1 MTVQKFNTTQKN
13 GYSGTTFVGDK
24 DRVFFDVATKTFRLS
39 DGVTPG
45 GVVINAGGGGGGS
58 LTGITDST
66 TGPVMVLTDVN
77 VNIENSLT
85 IESDQ
90 ALNPVE
96 NTQYILYGTSTSAT
110 EIELYRD
117 SNNSQVPLVGQ
128 STVFYEVE
136 VVGRNNT
143 ESDTCAF
150 LFKGIMDYNQAG
162 NVVFVGGAKEI
173 VSSGN
178 NSDYDARVITDN
190 TNKSIKVLVT
200 GDSQY
205 SMAWVARVKL
215 TQVTQT

>member
-1 MTVQKFNTTQKN
+1 VTVQKFNTTQKN
-13 GYSGTTFVGDK
+13 NVNGTVFVGDK
-24 DRVFFDVATKTFRLS
+24 DRVFFDIATKTFRLS

-85 IESDQ
+85 LKSDQ

-96 NTQYILYGTSTSAT
+96 NTQYILYGTSTNAT

-117 SNNSQVPLVGQ
+117 SNNSQVLLVGQ

-150 LFKGIMDYNQAG
+150 LFKGIIDYNQAG

>member
-13 GYSGTTFVGDK
+13 NVNGTAFVGDK

-117 SNNSQVPLVGQ
+117 SSNSQVPLVSQ

-136 VVGRNNT
+136 VVGRNNA

-150 LFKGIMDYNQAG
+150 LFKGIIDYNQAG

>member
-1 MTVQKFNTTQKN
+1 VTVQKFNTTQKN
-13 GYSGTTFVGDK
+13 NVNGTVFVGDK
-24 DRVFFDVATKTFRLS
+24 DRVFFDIATKTFRLS

-85 IESDQ
+85 LESDQ

-96 NTQYILYGTSTSAT
+96 NTQYILYGTSTNAT

-117 SNNSQVPLVGQ
+117 SNNSQVLLVGQ

-150 LFKGIMDYNQAG
+150 LFKGIIDYNQAG

-215 TQVTQT
+215 TQVTHL

>member
-1 MTVQKFNTTQKN
+1 VTVQKFNTTQKN
-13 GYSGTTFVGDK
+13 NVNGTVFVGDK
-24 DRVFFDVATKTFRLS
+24 DRVFFDIATKTFRLS

-85 IESDQ
+85 LESDQ

-96 NTQYILYGTSTSAT
+96 NTQYILYGTSTNAT

-117 SNNSQVPLVGQ
+117 SNNSQVLLVGQ

-205 SMAWVARVKL
+205 EMAWVARVKL

>member
-1 MTVQKFNTTQKN
+1 MTVQKFNTTLKN
-13 GYSGTTFVGDK
+13 NVTGTTFVGDK

-45 GVVINAGGGGGGS
+45 GIVINAGGGGGGS
-58 LTGITDST
+58 LTGI
-66 TGPVMVLTDVN
+66 TDVN

-117 SNNSQVPLVGQ
+117 SNNSQVPLVSQ

-136 VVGRNNT
+136 VVGRNNAET
-143 ESDTCAF
+143 DTCAF

-162 NVVFVGGAKEI
+162 NASFIGGAKEI
-173 VSSGN
+173 VSAGN
-178 NSDYDARVITDN
+178 NSDYDARVIADN

-200 GDSQY
+200 GDAQHQ
-205 SMAWVARVKL
+205 MAWVARVKL

>member
-1 MTVQKFNTTQKN
+1 MPVQKFNTTQKN
-13 GYSGTTFVGDK
+13 NVTGTTFVGDK

-45 GVVINAGGGGGGS
+45 GIIINAGGGGGGG

-96 NTQYILYGTSTSAT
+96 NTQFILYGTSTNAN

-117 SNNSQVPLVGQ
+117 SSNTRVPLQNQ

-136 VVGRNNT
+136 VVGRNNLD
-143 ESDTCAF
+143 SDTTAL
-150 LFKGIMDYNQAG
+150 LFKGIIDYNQAG
-162 NVVFVGGAKEI
+162 NVQFVGGAKEI
-173 VSSGN
+173 VSDGVN
-178 NSDYDARVITDN
+178 EDYDARVIADN
-190 TNKSIKVLVT
+190 TNKAIAVKCT
-200 GDSQY
+200 GHPSKE
-205 SMAWVARVKL
+205 MAWVARVKL
-215 TQVTQT
+215 TQVTHT

>member
-1 MTVQKFNTTQKN
+1 VTVQKFNTTQKN
-13 GYSGTTFVGDK
+13 NVNGTVFVGDK

-85 IESDQ
+85 LESDQ

-96 NTQYILYGTSTSAT
+96 NTQYILYGTSTNAT
-110 EIELYRD
+110 EIQLYRD
-117 SNNSQVPLVGQ
+117 SSNSQVPLVGQ

-150 LFKGIMDYNQAG
+150 LFKGIIDYNQAG

-215 TQVTQT
+215 TQVTHS

>member
-1 MTVQKFNTTQKN
+1 MTVQKFNTTLKN
-13 GYSGTTFVGDK
+13 NVTGTTFVGDK

-45 GVVINAGGGGGGS
+45 GIVINSGGGGGGS

-90 ALNPVE
+90 AINPVE
-96 NTQYILYGTSTSAT
+96 NTQYILYGTTTNAN

-117 SNNSQVPLVGQ
+117 SNNSQVPLASQ
-128 STVFYEVE
+128 STVFFEVE
-136 VVGRNNT
+136 VVGRQNT
-143 ESDTCAF
+143 ESDVCAF
-150 LFKGIMDYNQAG
+150 QFKGIMDYNQAG
-162 NVVFVGGAKEI
+162 NASFLGGNKEI
-173 VSSGN
+173 VSAGSN
-178 NSDYDARVITDN
+178 EDYDARVIADN

-205 SMAWVARVKL
+205 EMAWVARVKL
-215 TQVTQT
+215 TQVTHT

>member
-13 GYSGTTFVGDK
+13 NVNGTVFVGDK
-24 DRVFFDVATKTFRLS
+24 DRVFFDIATKTFRLS

-85 IESDQ
+85 LESDQ

-96 NTQYILYGTSTSAT
+96 NTQYILYGTSTNAT

-117 SNNSQVPLVGQ
+117 SNNSQVLLVGQ

>member
-45 GVVINAGGGGGGS
+45 GVVINAGSGGGGS

-162 NVVFVGGAKEI
+162 NALFIGGAKEV
-173 VSSGN
+173 VSAGN
-178 NSDYDARVITDN
+178 NSDYDARVNADN

-205 SMAWVARVKL
+205 EMAWVARVKL

>member
-1 MTVQKFNTTQKN
+1 VTVQKFNTTQKN
-13 GYSGTTFVGDK
+13 NVNGTVFVGDK
-24 DRVFFDVATKTFRLS
+24 DRVFFDIATKTFRLS

-85 IESDQ
+85 LESDQ

-96 NTQYILYGTSTSAT
+96 NTQYILYGTSTNAT

-117 SNNSQVPLVGQ
+117 SNNSQVLLVGQ

-215 TQVTQT
+215 TQVTHL

>member
-13 GYSGTTFVGDK
+13 NISGTAFVGDK

-45 GVVINAGGGGGGS
+45 GIVINAGGGGGGS

-90 ALNPVE
+90 AINPVE
-96 NTQYILYGTSTSAT
+96 NTQYILYGTTTNANET
-110 EIELYRD
+110 ELYRD
-117 SNNSQVPLVGQ
+117 SNNSQVPLASQ
-128 STVFYEVE
+128 STVFFEVE
-136 VVGRNNT
+136 VVGRQNSQS
-143 ESDTCAF
+143 ETCAF
-150 LFKGIMDYNQAG
+150 QFKGIMDYNQAG
-162 NVVFVGGAKEI
+162 NVQFVGGNKEI
-173 VSSGN
+173 VSAGSN
-178 NSDYDARVITDN
+178 EDYDARVITDN

-205 SMAWVARVKL
+205 EMAWVARVKL
-215 TQVTQT
+215 TQVTHT

>member
-1 MTVQKFNTTQKN
+1 MTVQKFNTTLKN
-13 GYSGTTFVGDK
+13 NVTGTTFVGDK

-45 GVVINAGGGGGGS
+45 GIVINTSGGGGGS

-96 NTQYILYGTSTSAT
+96 NTQYILYGTSTNGT

-117 SNNSQVPLVGQ
+117 TNSSQVPLKSQ

-143 ESDTCAF
+143 ENDTCAF

-173 VSSGN
+173 VSAGD

-190 TNKSIKVLVT
+190 ANKSLKVLVT
-200 GDSQY
+200 GDAQY
-205 SMAWVARVKL
+205 QMAWVARVKL